1 MSDIENQ
8 MKMMLEQI
16 GEPCLLSKIA
26 IEYANK

>member
-16 GEPCLLSKIA
+16 GEPGLLSKIA